1 MKLFSKE
8 IKIALAAI
16 VAVALLFYGIS
27 FLKGVNIFKPGNIYY
42 VIFNDIT
49 GLAKNNAV
57 YANGFSIGTVRQI
70 DYDYEHPGRVAVVIA
85 INDKMHLPVGTRG
98 ELVSSMLGNT
108 TMNLILGKSNE
119 YLHPGDS
126 LQGGPHLGAMEQ
138 AGAMVP
144 KIEQLLP
151 KLDSI
156 MQSVHTL
163 LSDPSIAQTLHNA
176 QQLTAHLDE
185 STNKLNALLSK
196 DIPALTENL
205 NHIGENTAQLTD
217 KLKDL
222 NYAQTLDNVNQTVV
236 EAQNLTRMLH
246 QQLSD
251 ENGSIG
257 LLLKDRSLYDNLNKT
272 LQSSDSLLIDFRNHP
287 KRYINVSVFGK
298 KEK

>member
-1 MKLFSKE
+1 
-8 IKIALAAI
+8 
-16 VAVALLFYGIS
+16 
-27 FLKGVNIFKPGNIYY
+27 
-42 VIFNDIT
+42 
-49 GLAKNNAV
+49 
-57 YANGFSIGTVRQI
+57 
-70 DYDYEHPGRVAVVIA
+70 
-85 INDKMHLPVGTRG
+85 MHLPVGTRG

-205 NHIGENTAQLTD
+205 NRIGENTAQLTD

-222 NYAQTLDNVNQTVV
+222 NYAQTLDNENQTVV
-236 EAQNLTRMLH
+236 EAQNLT
-246 QQLSD
+246 SD